1 MVEIEIANS
10 QLKPLVKMFLDRFFA
25 VLTAAYIGGIVIVRL
40 FLEGSAGAYIL
51 ALSVAGLLIAV
62 LHYKYIDLYRVI
74 ILLLVTAAGGIAFF
88 YALQEPVNGLT
99 ALSGSPLYIE
109 GTVADEPL
117 FYEDH
122 SAYCL
127 KVDLVE
133 NKEGRMPVSGKLLV
147 KIYGAEQDHYRFGER
162 LRLRGVIVEPRGL
175 RNPGGFDYR
184 YYLRSQGI
192 DALIYPLPSQVNSLG
207 TGKTNLLSASAI
219 RLRSALVNAIETNLP
234 SPSAE
239 LLAAVLFGQR
249 ERLPEEIANNFRRAG
264 TGHLMAVSGLHVGL
278 VAALILGLRRLLNL
292 QGSYF
297 LVLAIIVVFG
307 YAYLTGMRPSA
318 LRAAVMVAMV
328 LGAIILDR
336 EHDLP
341 TAISLAALVTLFI
354 NPLQLFTVGFQLS
367 YAATLSLI
375 YAYRP
380 LEQLLRSVR
389 CPAVLAAPMAVT
401 LAAQL
406 GVLPLSVYYFHYLP
420 LGALFFNLLLMPFTA
435 LVVGLGLTGALLS
448 LLCTLPGA
456 IVLWASRPLLEI
468 MLYLTAL
475 SDLAGLYRAVHP
487 PHLLFLF
494 GYYALMAVLLLFYY
508 RRLEDLGREGNPN
521 LGDLLRPLKMRLM
534 SKRRFYRRLSVGL
547 VLVLAVLMLWSGIFF
562 PTGKELTVTFID
574 VGQGAAALIET
585 PCKAVIMVDAG
596 GEPSFRGDPGRV
608 GDTILLPY
616 FRYKGVRKIDLAI
629 ITHPHEDHFGGF
641 IPLIDEV
648 FIDRL
653 LISPAQ
659 GDSPYYFDLLSRAN
673 EKGINI
679 NEAEVGQ
686 IWQCGDDL
694 LLEIIAPPQKLFNGT
709 GSDLNNNSI
718 VFLLHYGQV
727 RLLFT
732 GDIED
737 AAVNDLLNRGLELK
751 ADLLLVPHHG
761 GYLAAMPALLDK
773 VKPSFAVIQ
782 VGPNSFGHPHPYVLE
797 ALEVAGVE
805 LYRNDEHGAVVFQTD
820 GIETSISATKKMV
833 PIVP

>member
-1 MVEIEIANS
+1 MVKVEIATS
-10 QLKPLVKMFLDRFFA
+10 QLKPLVKMFLDRFFV
-25 VLTAAYIGGIVIVRL
+25 VLTTAYICGILIVRL
-40 FLEGSAGAYIL
+40 YLQGSAGAYFL
-51 ALSVAGLLIAV
+51 ALSIVSLLIAL

-74 ILLLVTAAGGIAFF
+74 LLLLVAAAGGITFF
-88 YALQEPVNGLT
+88 YTLQVPVNGLAT
-99 ALSGSPLYIE
+99 LSGSPLYIE

-133 NKEGRMPVSGKLLV
+133 DEAERMPVSGRLLV
-147 KIYGAEQDHYRFGER
+147 KIYGVDQDHYRFGER

-192 DALIYPLPSQVNSLG
+192 DALIYPLASQVDSLG
-207 TGKTNLLSASAI
+207 PGKANLLSASAI
-219 RLRSALVNAIETNLP
+219 RLRSALVNAIETTLP

-239 LLAAVLFGQR
+239 LMAAVLFGQK

-278 VAALILGLRRLLNL
+278 VAALILGLRRIFNL
-292 QGSYF
+292 KSPLF
-297 LVLAIIVVFG
+297 LIMAIIAVFG

-318 LRAAVMVAMV
+318 LRAAVMAAMV

-380 LEQLLRSVR
+380 LEQLLRLVR
-389 CPAVLAAPMAVT
+389 FPAFLAAPVAVT

-420 LGALFFNLLLMPFTA
+420 LGAFFFNILLMPFIA

-448 LLCTLPGA
+448 LLFTEPGA
-456 IVLWASRPLLEI
+456 IVLWGSRPLLEI

-487 PHLLFLF
+487 PNLLFLS
-494 GYYALMAVLLLFYY
+494 GYYTLMAVLLVFYY
-508 RRLEDLGREGNPN
+508 RRLEELAGEGNFN
-521 LGDLLRPLKMRLM
+521 LGNLLRSLKILLM
-534 SKRRFYRRLSVGL
+534 PKKIISLRFSAGL
-547 VLVLAVLMLWSGIFF
+547 VLVLAVLMIWSGIIF

-608 GDTILLPY
+608 GDTILMPY

-641 IPLIDEV
+641 IPLIDGV
-648 FIDRL
+648 FIDRF

-659 GDSPYYFDLLSRAN
+659 GDSPYYFDLLSQAN
-673 EKGINI
+673 EKGIDI
-679 NEAEVGQ
+679 SEAEAGQ
-686 IWQCGDDL
+686 IWQCGDNL

-737 AAVNDLLNRGLELK
+737 DAVNDLLNRDLELK

-797 ALEVAGVE
+797 ALEGAAVE
-805 LYRNDEHGAVVFQTD
+805 VYRNDEHGAVVFQTD
-820 GIETSISATKKMV
+820 GIETNISATEKKI